1 MANILRF
8 NFQLQITS
16 KSNESATGNNIK
28 STAVSA
34 SASSPPITPHP
45 DLIAHQNGHHAAP
58 NAFSDS
64 DGDFD
69 VDEDDHDHI
78 DVDVDDDDEDISDP
92 EPAQSAC
99 FEPPTELPSLVI
111 PMVYD
116 VNANITQLAER
127 RDATG
132 TIASSA
138 TNTASQL
145 LRRFA
150 EQHKA
155 NAAATGECTIF
166 PAIRELLTNYVMPVE
181 STAVSAAA
189 ATTTMNGGSE
199 QQQQQQQSTS
209 AATTVTIATIPS
221 TVVTTKGATVVTTV
235 TQQQL
240 KLVPSQ
246 VRNAQATTS
255 VLKSTARH

>member
-1 MANILRF
+1 MITPVSNL
-8 NFQLQITS
+8 QLQITR
-16 KSNESATGNNIK
+16 K
-28 STAVSA
+28 
-34 SASSPPITPHP
+34 
-45 DLIAHQNGHHAAP
+45 
-58 NAFSDS
+58 
-64 DGDFD
+64 
-69 VDEDDHDHI
+69 
-78 DVDVDDDDEDISDP
+78 
-92 EPAQSAC
+92 
-99 FEPPTELPSLVI
+99 PTETSVSKTQAVNNSTTANDGNTGASESNGGVCDGGDTDPHAERPSLVI

-181 STAVSAAA
+181 STAAAA
-189 ATTTMNGGSE
+189 ATTTAATAATTTTTTTTTNGSAE
-199 QQQQQQQSTS
+199 QRQTTAATAMPTVSITTTTTS
-209 AATTVTIATIPS
+209 AAAAANSTPTPATTADTAALAPS
-221 TVVTTKGATVVTTV
+221 TVDQQ
-235 TQQQL
+235 TQQSQQPAQQ
-240 KLVPSQ
+240 KPVPSQ
-246 VRNAQATTS
+246 VKLIRQ
-255 VLKSTARH
+255 VFVIK